1 MAWGREE
8 MAARAA
14 RELRDGQYVNLGIGL
29 PTLIP
34 NHLQAGVEVVLESEN
49 GILGTG
55 PYPTEDQVDPD
66 LINAG
71 KETVTVLPGASFFDS
86 ALSFSMIRGGHIDVA
101 VLGAM
106 QVSEKGDLAN
116 WAIPGKMITGI
127 GGAMDLVHG
136 ARTVIVVDDPH
147 GQGRLAEDPHRVRAA
162 ADRQGV
168 RGPDHHRPGCARR
181 DRRRTGARGVRTRC
195 DRRRDH
201 RQDRRQAD
209 RNGGPEV
216 KHVYIADAVRT
227 PIGRYNGGLASVR
240 PDDLAAHTIREL
252 LAHTPNLD
260 PSRIEDVYFGNANG
274 AGEEN
279 RNVARM
285 AALLA
290 GLPTGVPGVTVNRLC
305 ASGLE
310 AVIQAARAIAVGDA
324 SIALAGGVE
333 SMTRA
338 PYVLPKSDRPFP
350 AGHAEL
356 YSTTLGWRMVNPR
369 MDPQWTIPLGE
380 SAELIADKHKISRE
394 QQDEFALASHRKAAK
409 AQSEGLF
416 GAELVPVPVPQ
427 RKGDPLPF
435 AADECVR
442 PDASLAAMAKL
453 RPSFRT
459 EHSTVT
465 AGNASPLNDG
475 AAALLLMDEAGLK
488 ATGREPL
495 ARVSATGVSALDPHY
510 FGLAPVEAVNR
521 ALAKAGRTFADLD
534 VLELNEAFA
543 AQVLGC
549 LAEWPEFDSAILNP
563 RGGAIALGHP
573 LGASGA
579 RLAGTVAHQLARRGS
594 GTGIATLCIGVGQGL
609 ALVLER

>member
-1 MAWGREE
+1 M
-8 MAARAA
+8 
-14 RELRDGQYVNLGIGL
+14 
-29 PTLIP
+29 
-34 NHLQAGVEVVLESEN
+34 
-49 GILGTG
+49 
-55 PYPTEDQVDPD
+55 
-66 LINAG
+66 
-71 KETVTVLPGASFFDS
+71 K
-86 ALSFSMIRGGHIDVA
+86 DVY
-101 VLGAM
+101 
-106 QVSEKGDLAN
+106 
-116 WAIPGKMITGI
+116 
-127 GGAMDLVHG
+127 LV
-136 ARTVIVVDDPH
+136 
-147 GQGRLAEDPHRVRAA
+147 
-162 ADRQGV
+162 
-168 RGPDHHRPGCARR
+168 
-181 DRRRTGARGVRTRC
+181 
-195 DRRRDH
+195 
-201 RQDRRQAD
+201 
-209 RNGGPEV
+209 
-216 KHVYIADAVRT
+216 DAVRT
-227 PIGRYNGGLASVR
+227 PIGRYNGALASVR
-240 PDDLAAHTIREL
+240 PDDLAAHAIREL
-252 LAHTPNLD
+252 LARTPELD
-260 PSRIEDVYFGNANG
+260 PARIEDVYFGNANG

-290 GLPTGVPGVTVNRLC
+290 GLPTTVPGVTVNRLC

-324 SIALAGGVE
+324 SIAVAGGVE

-356 YSTTLGWRMVNPR
+356 YSTTLGWRMVNSR

-394 QQDEFALASHRKAAK
+394 QQDEFALTSHQKAAK
-409 AQSEGLF
+409 ARAEGLF
-416 GAELVPVPVPQ
+416 DAELAAVTIPQ
-427 RKGDPLPF
+427 RKGEAVVF

-453 RPSFRT
+453 RPSFRP
-459 EHSTVT
+459 ENGTVT

-475 AAALLLMDEAGLK
+475 AAALLLVDEEGLK

-495 ARVSATGVSALDPHY
+495 ARISATGVSATDPHY

-549 LAEWPEFDSAILNP
+549 VAEWPELDPAILNP
-563 RGGAIALGHP
+563 QGGAIALGHP

-579 RLAGTVAHQLARRGS
+579 RLAGTVAHQLARKGA
-594 GTGIATLCIGVGQGL
+594 GTGVATLCIGVGQGL